1 MKQLLFYIRTF
12 KVLMILLLLC
22 FGHSMNSLFCQEF
35 DFYAKDYPEG
45 WIPVFPKALF
55 ISGEYAKKQASSD
68 ISLFPEA
75 LFVPAVLEHERDV
88 IYPKDYFESR
98 RMQSSLHYVNSKEE
112 EETERKTKAMFGLQ
126 SPLLNSDLFALY
138 GHPLSTSM
146 GLLGRYRLEQ
156 LDAVMQNFVEMYD
169 AVNGERKIIPALY
182 IIYGTCWPK
191 GEIGI
196 LNKDV
201 AIRYIEYAAKKGW
214 YVFLDDQI
222 GKYTVEQSMNRILP
236 FLKYDNVHLA
246 IDPEWRTLSPMETIG
261 SVTASEVNKAQKMM
275 NDYMIKH
282 NIKGRR
288 FFVIHQFHSA
298 MIQNR
303 HAVRTN
309 FERVQLIHCSDGFG
323 PPRLKK
329 ATYAYNAIAK
339 NLPLKSFK
347 LFLPTHVVGAG
358 YDVPVMSPKD
368 VMNLKPRPYFIMYQ

>member
-1 MKQLLFYIRTF
+1 MKRLLVLNGSML
-12 KVLMILLLLC
+12 KVLKSFCFLFVCFLSSFGMIVC
-22 FGHSMNSLFCQEF
+22 EDF
-35 DFYAKDYPEG
+35 DFYAKDYPDG
-45 WIPVFPKALF
+45 WVPLFPKALF
-55 ISGEYAKKQASSD
+55 VDSEQKRSMYYAN
-68 ISLFPEA
+68 SLA
-75 LFVPAVLEHERDV
+75 
-88 IYPKDYFESR
+88 
-98 RMQSSLHYVNSKEE
+98 EE
-112 EETERKTKAMFGLQ
+112 EKERAEKALLGLQ

-138 GHPLSTSM
+138 GHPVSTSM
-146 GLLGRYRLEQ
+146 GILGRYKLEQ
-156 LDAVMQNFVEMYD
+156 LDGVMKQFVEMYD

-191 GEIGI
+191 GEIGVLKKEI
-196 LNKDV
+196 
-201 AIRYIEYAAKKGW
+201 AIKYIEYAAKKGW

-222 GKYTVEQSMNRILP
+222 GKYTVEESMNRILP

-246 IDPEWRTLSPMETIG
+246 IDPEWRTLSPMEIIG

-275 NDYMIKH
+275 NDYIIKH

-288 FFVIHQFHSA
+288 FFVIHQFNSV

-358 YDVPVMSPKD
+358 YDEPVMTPVD
-368 VMNLKPRPYFIMYQ
+368 VMRLNPRPYFIMYQ

>member
-1 MKQLLFYIRTF
+1 MF
-12 KVLMILLLLC
+12 KVLVSFC
-22 FGHSMNSLFCQEF
+22 FLFVCFDSFFCEEF
-35 DFYAKDYPEG
+35 DFYAKDYPDG
-45 WIPVFPKALF
+45 WIPLFPQALFTSPEYTKKQDSFEYSTFPKALF
-55 ISGEYAKKQASSD
+55 VQSTLDSKKLA
-68 ISLFPEA
+68 
-75 LFVPAVLEHERDV
+75 
-88 IYPKDYFESR
+88 IYPQDYFESTGEPQR
-98 RMQSSLHYVNSKEE
+98 HHLCYVNSKEE
-112 EETERKTKAMFGLQ
+112 EKHEREKRAMLGLQ

-146 GLLGRYRLEQ
+146 GLLGRYSLEQ

-196 LNKDV
+196 LKKEV
-201 AIRYIEYAAKKGW
+201 AIKYIEYAAKKGW

-275 NDYMIKH
+275 NDYIIKH

-288 FFVIHQFHSA
+288 FFVIHQFNSI

-303 HAVRTN
+303 QAVRTN

-323 PPRLKK
+323 PPGVKK

-358 YDVPVMSPKD
+358 YDIPVMRPSD
-368 VMNLKPRPYFIMYQ
+368 VMSLKPRPYFIMYQ